1 MNLLSLYHKLP
12 YPLRIA
18 AASARGLT
26 LRRWRY
32 GPETERL
39 IEVAQEREN
48 WPEEEWHAY
57 QEQQLAV
64 LLDRAARQVP
74 YYRQHWAERRQ
85 AGDGASWAYLEN
97 WPLLNKDALRAH
109 PHAFL
114 ADDCDPRRMVEEHTS
129 GTTGKP
135 LTLWVGRQAA
145 REWYALFEAR
155 VRLWNGVNRFDH
167 WAIFGGQLV
176 TPVEQ
181 TRPPFWVW
189 NAALNQLY
197 LSSYHLSA
205 QTAPAYL
212 DALSQ
217 HRVTY
222 LLGYPSAMASL
233 AQLALAAGLE
243 SPPVRVAISNAEPLF
258 PHQRDAITAAF
269 GGRVVDTYGMAEQV
283 AAASECRYGRMH
295 LWPDAGIIEVLADDC
310 DEPLGAGETGR
321 LVCTGLIN
329 RDMPL
334 IRYAVGDRGALD
346 AGGEPCPCGR
356 RLPQMG
362 AVEGRMDDMVL
373 TADGRRI
380 GRLDPVFKSDLPI
393 LEAQIIQEQLD
404 FIRLLV
410 VPAAGFDQ
418 EHARQLEERLKDRVG
433 EMTVQVD
440 RVDAIPRLP
449 NGKFKAVVS
458 HVQSE
463 NRRDAENTAGRKEFP

>member
-12 YPLRIA
+12 YPLRVA

-32 GPETERL
+32 GPETQRL
-39 IEVAQEREN
+39 VEAALERER
-48 WPEEEWHAY
+48 WPEEEWRAY
-57 QEQQLAV
+57 QEGLLAV

-74 YYRQHWAERRQ
+74 YYREHWAARRR
-85 AGDGASWAYLEN
+85 AGDRASWAYLEN
-97 WPLLNKDALRAH
+97 WPVLTKDALRAA
-109 PHAFL
+109 PRAFL
-114 ADDCDPRRMVEEHTS
+114 ADDCDPRRMMEEHTS

-135 LTLWVGRQAA
+135 LTLWIGRQAA

-155 VRLWNGVNRFDH
+155 VRQWNGVSRFDS

-176 TPVEQ
+176 APVEQ
-181 TRPPFWVW
+181 NKPPFWVW

-205 QTAPAYL
+205 RTAAAYL
-212 DALSQ
+212 DALRQ
-217 HRVTY
+217 HQTTY

-233 AQLALAAGLE
+233 AHFTLAAGLE
-243 SPPVRVAISNAEPLF
+243 APPVRVAISNAEPLF
-258 PHQRDAITAAF
+258 PHQREAIAAAF
-269 GGRVVDTYGMAEQV
+269 GGRVVDTYGMAEQA
-283 AAASECRYGRMH
+283 AAASECRFGRMH
-295 LWPDAGIIEVLADDC
+295 IWPDAGIVEVLADDR
-310 DEPLGAGETGR
+310 DKPVEPGESGR

-334 IRYAVGDRGALD
+334 IRYEVGDRGALG
-346 AGGEPCPCGR
+346 AGSELCPCGR
-356 RLPQMG
+356 RLPLLA
-362 AVEGRMDDMVL
+362 AVEGRMDDMVI

-393 LEAQIIQEQLD
+393 REAQIIQEELD

-410 VPAAGFDQ
+410 VPAEGFGR
-418 EHARQLEERLKDRVG
+418 EHTRQLEERVKDRVG
-433 EMTVQVD
+433 AMTVQVD
-440 RVDAIPRLP
+440 LVDAIPRLP

-458 HVQSE
+458 RVKDAQASA
-463 NRRDAENTAGRKEFP
+463 NRETQRHG